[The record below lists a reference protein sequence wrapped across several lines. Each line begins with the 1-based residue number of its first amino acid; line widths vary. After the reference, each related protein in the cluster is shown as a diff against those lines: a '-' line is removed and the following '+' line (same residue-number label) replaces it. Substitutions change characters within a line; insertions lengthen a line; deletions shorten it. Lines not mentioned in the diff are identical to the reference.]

1 MFQRLPFLLALQIE
15 HEANHCKSAV
25 LCLLKHPYSR
35 PWTFLMYRTMAMMSA
50 SACRGGEG
58 RTGRTGL
65 RSVCDPSR
73 ESVWLS
79 STADDPNHRV
89 RLWHTP
95 RRDGERC
102 KQHVWHWRERW
113 SHTQN
118 EENETKKMILIGKI
132 CSSLLPW
139 TTIFMIRISSSDS
152 LWLFH
157 TSVSHHIWVRVH
169 VFGTHGYWYRYGY
182 WTWK

>member
-35 PWTFLMYRTMAMMSA
+35 PRTFLMYRTMAMMSA

-73 ESVWLS
+73 ESV
-79 STADDPNHRV
+79 
-89 RLWHTP
+89 
-95 RRDGERC
+95 
-102 KQHVWHWRERW
+102 
-113 SHTQN
+113 
-118 EENETKKMILIGKI
+118 
-132 CSSLLPW
+132 
-139 TTIFMIRISSSDS
+139 
-152 LWLFH
+152 
-157 TSVSHHIWVRVH
+157 
-169 VFGTHGYWYRYGY
+169 
-182 WTWK
+182 